1 MDEKSPAEV
10 SKKHRELAVVP
21 DDTEDL
27 AGDKDAQ
34 EDTSAANAE
43 SPSVPLAPTH
53 PVRTSRFKAFLR
65 HKPLVVIAI
74 IVLLLAVVALI
85 PRTRYLIIGAFW
97 KQNYAV
103 TVLDSQTRQP
113 VTKAIVSLGGQSV
126 TTDNHG
132 DATIRAQVGYRTI
145 EVSKKYYAG
154 TTETILVPIFVKGRV
169 AYTLKATGRQVPIT
183 VFNTITN
190 KPVENALIKTSDA
203 EAYTAGNG
211 QATLVLSPNDSSVAA
226 TISADGY
233 NLETSNVMVT
243 TQTVSQNS
251 YRLTP
256 TGKIYFLSDL
266 SGKIDVVKTNLD
278 GTDRQTVLA
287 GTGFEDTDGTV
298 LLASRDWKYLMLD
311 SIRTAGGSPELSL
324 IETTNNDKVVSVDQ
338 SNSQF
343 QLVGW
348 ENDYFV
354 YSASQNSYPIWQPG
368 GSSIESYNAN
378 SGKSITLDSTNATGT
393 SAADAQFQTF
403 VPSNVVEFNN
413 QIIYAKTWY
422 EGIGYLNVP
431 GQQNTL
437 NSIAPDGTGKKIITS
452 LDAGNSYFGGLE
464 TRSPATLTVQVENN
478 NSTQTSY
485 YDYGL
490 DGSFNLDTSPQA
502 ASQYQQVYPTYL
514 LSPVGDET
522 FWSTPED
529 GKNGLYVGDQN
540 GANAKQIETLSSFA
554 AYGWYTDN
562 YLLVSENGSELYVM
576 PASGGTP
583 LKITDYH
590 KAEQSYA
597 GYGGGYGGL

>member
-10 SKKHRELAVVP
+10 PKKRRELAVVP
-21 DDTEDL
+21 DDTEDP
-27 AGDKDAQ
+27 AGDTDTQSDTTGVSTPGRGPQDA
-34 EDTSAANAE
+34 
-43 SPSVPLAPTH
+43 PSVP
-53 PVRTSRFKAFLR
+53 VKTSKIKAFFR
-65 HKPLVVIAI
+65 HKPLVIITV
-74 IVLLLAVVALI
+74 IVLVLAVLALI
-85 PRTRYLIIGAFW
+85 PKTRYVIIGTFW

-103 TVLDSQTRQP
+103 TVLDSQTSQP
-113 VTKAIVSLGGQSV
+113 VTKADVSLGGQTV

-132 DATIRAQVGYRTI
+132 DATIRARVGYQTI

-154 TTETILVPIFVKGRV
+154 TTETVLVPVFVKGRMP
-169 AYTLKATGRQVPIT
+169 YTLKATGRQVPVT
-183 VFNTITN
+183 VLNTISD
-190 KPVENALIKTSDA
+190 KPVDNALIKTSDS
-203 EAYTAGNG
+203 EVYTGSNG
-211 QATLVLSPNDSSVAA
+211 QATLVLSPSESSVAA

-251 YRLTP
+251 YHLTP

-266 SGKIDVVKTNLD
+266 SGTIDVVKTNLD

-287 GTGFEDTDGTV
+287 GTGFEDSDGTV

-311 SIRTAGGSPELSL
+311 SIRTAGGNPQLNL
-324 IETTNNDKVVSVDQ
+324 IETTNNDKVVTVDH
-338 SNSQF
+338 SDSQF

-378 SGKSITLDSTNATGT
+378 SGKSITLDTTAANGT
-393 SAADAQFQTF
+393 SASDAEFESF
-403 VPSNVVEFNN
+403 VPGNVVEFDN
-413 QIIYAKTWY
+413 QIVYAKTWY
-422 EGIGYLNVP
+422 QGIGYLTVS
-431 GQQNTL
+431 GKQNTL
-437 NSIAPDGTGKKIITS
+437 SSIAPDGTSKKIITS

-464 TRSPATLTVQVENN
+464 TRTPSTITVQVDSN

-485 YDYGL
+485 YDYGS
-490 DGSFNLDTSPQA
+490 DGSFNLDTSPQEA
-502 ASQYQQVYPTYL
+502 NEYQQVYPTYL
-514 LSPVGDET
+514 LSPLSDET

-540 GANAKQIETLSSFA
+540 GQNAKQIETLSNYA

-562 YLLVSENGSELYVM
+562 YVLVSESGSELYIM
-576 PASGGTP
+576 PATGGIP
-583 LKITDYH
+583 LKVTDYH
-590 KAEQSYA
+590 KPEQSYA